1 MLERRKVWNALRAGH
16 RACDVVIHLPKFSLD
31 RTIFN
36 LRPRIGSAN
45 AESQIAYVKEP
56 EHRLRG
62 VIAEDRFS
70 PDVSVGS
77 SGGKLPLHSVADL
90 WMTAFGQALDL
101 TLSAISSLSGIHLQS
116 SRSRRILLA
125 WDKPLAHLA

>member
-101 TLSAISSLSGIHLQS
+101 TLSATTRWSAARNNGHSSGGC
-116 SRSRRILLA
+116 A
-125 WDKPLAHLA
+125 PKPAA